1 MTTTNA
7 KTAGV
12 PGFWKKCWN
21 ALVDLFKPYTG
32 CSCASETKSPP
43 KVEAPGPQEKQNKTL
58 AA

>member
-21 ALVDLFKPYTG
+21 ALVNVFKRDTG
-32 CSCASETKSPP
+32 CACSSETKASP
-43 KVEAPGPQEKQNKTL
+43 KVEESRTQEKKAT
-58 AA
+58 A